1 MDIQPGDLI
10 IAVNGK
16 PVAEPSAFKSLVKQS
31 GARVLLRIERAGQY
45 FFVPLKN
52 K

>member
-1 MDIQPGDLI
+1 M
-10 IAVNGK
+10 AVNNK
-16 PVAEPSAFKSLVKQS
+16 PIADTQNFKNLIKQS

-45 FFVPLKN
+45 FFVPLRN

>member
-1 MDIQPGDLI
+1 LT
-10 IAVNGK
+10 VNGK
-16 PVAEPSAFKSLVKQS
+16 PVSDVSAFKALVKQS
-31 GARVLLRIERAGQY
+31 GSRVLLRIERAGQY